1 MNSIFRN
8 TAVALFVAATATCM
22 ASAQQ
27 TSTWTNQRGNTVT
40 DTRSLQNGQ
49 YTNDRSVT
57 SPSGKT
63 HTNDFT
69 ASRNSNGR
77 PVTSD
82 TRTGANGRSVNR
94 TTTHGFYGNRT
105 TVTGPNGNSRTYR
118 RR

>member
-49 YTNDRSVT
+49 YQM
-57 SPSGKT
+57 
-63 HTNDFT
+63 
-69 ASRNSNGR
+69 
-77 PVTSD
+77 
-82 TRTGANGRSVNR
+82 
-94 TTTHGFYGNRT
+94 
-105 TVTGPNGNSRTYR
+105 TGP
-118 RR
+118 